1 MINSS
6 FRRKGKGMLKRAF
19 FCMCLCA
26 VSLQGIAQD
35 GILENRSEEPRF
47 KAENFGFNAIDLYQ
61 SRFLYGDSVR
71 YVNEK
76 FNENISVGVALRF
89 DKILQRIPVGY
100 IPSSNYGLYIEKDIN
115 KLNALRL
122 NFFSGKY
129 QLVVFSTQKN
139 QCFCWVRSNKV
150 SVAAKVF
157 KTFH

>member
-1 MINSS
+1 M
-6 FRRKGKGMLKRAF
+6 
-19 FCMCLCA
+19 
-26 VSLQGIAQD
+26 
-35 GILENRSEEPRF
+35 ENRSEEPRF